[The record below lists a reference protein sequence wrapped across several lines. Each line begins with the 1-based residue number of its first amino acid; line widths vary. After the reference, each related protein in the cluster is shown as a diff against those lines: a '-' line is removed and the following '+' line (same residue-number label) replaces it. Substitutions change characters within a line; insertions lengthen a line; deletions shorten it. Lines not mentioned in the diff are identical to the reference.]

1 VSWLRRFGE
10 PIVLRDGARLATLGD
25 AIAHLADIIPEAK
38 RDLPEVRT
46 AFRLLTNA
54 AEKGDPVDFARIAML
69 QAINRHAMWAS
80 DPSREDHNRPPVAA
94 GQVTAR
100 AGTNSS
106 PRA

>member
-1 VSWLRRFGE
+1 MSWSRRFAE

-25 AIAHLADIIPEAK
+25 AIAYLANIIPEAK
-38 RDLPEVRT
+38 RDMPEVRT

-69 QAINRHAMWAS
+69 QAINRHAVWDQHS
-80 DPSREDHNRPPVAA
+80 PSVAG

-100 AGTNSS
+100 PGTNPS

>member
-1 VSWLRRFGE
+1 MSWSRRFAE
-10 PIVLRDGARLATLGD
+10 PTVLRDGARLATLGD

-69 QAINRHAMWAS
+69 QAINRHAVWVS
-80 DPSREDHNRPPVAA
+80 DPSREDHNRPPVAG